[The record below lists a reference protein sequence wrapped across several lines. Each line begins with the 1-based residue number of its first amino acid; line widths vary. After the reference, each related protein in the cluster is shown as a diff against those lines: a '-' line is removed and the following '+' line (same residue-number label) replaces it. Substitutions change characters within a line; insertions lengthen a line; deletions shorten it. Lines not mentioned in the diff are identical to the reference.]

1 MLHICNMPCCYN
13 DFHNTIIIQP
23 IEQKSNTIQ
32 AYQRDKDL
40 CVSLKMCEVWE
51 EEGTISYSNVYI
63 SVHNYFF

>member
-40 CVSLKMCEVWE
+40 CVSLMDIE
-51 EEGTISYSNVYI
+51 NV
-63 SVHNYFF
+63 